1 MRFLG
6 NTYSISNSMFFFRLF
21 QQRTE
26 CLVEAAQNN
35 VCKGC
40 RGLPADIP
48 SSYWGASRLGLHATA
63 ERGVT
68 AYVLGG
74 TTDWIDNY
82 VQIRPVAP
90 NKCSHLTT
98 SVQKSTQSSVLYSQ
112 NMRLSDLTK
121 PKKKK
126 GRPKH
131 SCSGK
136 YHKSA
141 SMACGTAAAAF
152 ISAISS
158 LLASSRMRAC
168 HAAISASSLAFFS
181 ASAAACRAASLR
193 SRTCHLAQFQSMMSF
208 VGRVLYKAYARLENT

>member
-1 MRFLG
+1 MFFQLTHIHYFLSLSLHFHLSQMLAKTEAGSWSMRFLG

-90 NKCSHLTT
+90 NKD
-98 SVQKSTQSSVLYSQ
+98 VQMFSSNY
-112 NMRLSDLTK
+112 
-121 PKKKK
+121 
-126 GRPKH
+126 
-131 SCSGK
+131 
-136 YHKSA
+136 
-141 SMACGTAAAAF
+141 
-152 ISAISS
+152 
-158 LLASSRMRAC
+158 
-168 HAAISASSLAFFS
+168 
-181 ASAAACRAASLR
+181 
-193 SRTCHLAQFQSMMSF
+193 
-208 VGRVLYKAYARLENT
+208 